1 MCNSSYAVDKNYTHP
16 GTKSTQT
23 FALQT
28 YPECQIDFKLSV
40 FPPGLRATGGFPLQR
55 DVL

>member
-1 MCNSSYAVDKNYTHP
+1 MCNSSYAVDKDYTHP

-23 FALQT
+23 FGLQT
-28 YPECQIDFKLSV
+28 HPECQIDYTLGV
-40 FPPGLRATGGFPLQR
+40 FPPGVRATGGFRLQR